1 MISTRHL
8 DTQSLINLLTN
19 GGFDHLE
26 QVGDNLVPHFWEL
39 GNVVPRVNTTKSE
52 DIYSIVQNESLTTK
66 DDVRDY
72 ISIRLATKSAATMT
86 QSFLIDPKVSLDFPV
101 PLVPGSTRA
110 EISAGYLSPY
120 DKFLVRSNSFTI
132 ALSVRTKLGAVSITA
147 TFLDTNRSTIAISQ
161 LVPAIS
167 AAGTKQRWRRYATK
181 LTPEFTPAYIQ
192 LTINRAAPTEYLE
205 AHIGNIQL
213 VCGAYED
220 APYTGDRLLTAIPKN
235 AIIMSMGL
243 GCPPG
248 FVQLEEPENVTVPE
262 SWAAQDPSLKARLN
276 LYPVGAEG
284 TADPAALV
292 GDPTHNRE
300 SYKFTLTRNNVEPFE
315 SFDSLTTVTS
325 RTYSTTVNQGNENEQ
340 TLTSEINQTAIA
352 GDEASSDGKADHQHN
367 VSAGGSIPVT
377 RAFRF
382 CRKL

>member
-8 DTQSLINLLTN
+8 DTQSLVNLLTN

-39 GNVVPRVNTTKSE
+39 GSVVPRVNTTKSE

-66 DDVRDY
+66 DDLRDY
-72 ISIRLATKSAATMT
+72 ISIRLATKSSATMT
-86 QSFLIDPKVSLDFPV
+86 QSFLIDPKVALDFPV
-101 PLVPGSTRA
+101 PLQPGSTRT
-110 EISAGYLSPY
+110 EVSAGYLSQY
-120 DKFLVRSNSFTI
+120 DRFLVRSNSFTI
-132 ALSVRTKLGAVSITA
+132 ALSIRVRLGSASVSA
-147 TFLDTNRSTIAISQ
+147 AFLDSNRSTIGLAQ

-167 AAGTKQRWRRYATK
+167 ASGTKQKWRRYAAR

-192 LTINRAAPTEYLE
+192 LTVTRAAPTEYLE

-235 AIIMSMGL
+235 AIVMSMGL

-248 FVQLEEPENVTVPE
+248 FVQLEEPANVTLPE
-262 SWAAQDPSLKARLN
+262 SWAPQDPSLRARFN

-284 TADPAALV
+284 TVDPSALV
-292 GDPTHNRE
+292 GNPTHNRD
-300 SYKFTLTRNNVEPFE
+300 SYKFTLTRNNVEAFE
-315 SFDSLTTVTS
+315 SFDALTTTTTQS
-325 RTYSTTVNQGNENEQ
+325 TSTTTNNTIV
-340 TLTSEINQTAIA
+340 TSEINQTAVA
-352 GDEASSDGKADHQHN
+352 GDEASADGKADHQHN